1 MGKNKLELQ
10 WMLERAHDYFDN
22 ENLIKLLED
31 NNFTSILIRT
41 GSAQPDPWTI
51 ATFYASKFNKI
62 KFIIA
67 VNPAM
72 ISPVF
77 CAIKVITFQK
87 LFGDRI
93 SLNIVSGP
101 SKEEQSIYND
111 NLPMKD
117 RYKRSKEFAEIVKQ
131 ITTNGFIKNYYGSF
145 YSFEMVKI
153 PHYKQIDIVF
163 AGSSDNT
170 INMANEIGA
179 AHYHSMETP
188 TSYLN
193 FRKIITT
200 KSAIKS
206 TIIVE
211 NTKEKAL
218 EVAENLIKNV
228 DINSIEY
235 LKNDVGRHESQN
247 QKRQQNLHNYSKDNL
262 FICSNIWLGY
272 GLLRGGGI
280 TSMIGSYK
288 EVADLIK
295 EYYDIGLD
303 ILLIGGTPEIYYAN
317 NFINGVMP
325 ILKQYEII

>member
-10 WMLERAHDYFDN
+10 WMLERSHDYFNN
-22 ENLIKLLED
+22 EDLIKLLED
-31 NNFTSILIRT
+31 NGFTSILIRT
-41 GSAQPDPWTI
+41 GSAQPDPWTV
-51 ATFYASKFNKI
+51 ATYYASKFNKI

-72 ISPVF
+72 ISPAF
-77 CAIKVITFQK
+77 CAIKVTTFQK
-87 LFGDRI
+87 LFGNRI

-101 SKEEQSIYND
+101 SREEQEVYND
-111 NLPMKD
+111 TLSIKH

-131 ITTNGFIKNYYGSF
+131 LTKNGNIKNYDGNF
-145 YSFEMVKI
+145 YRFSNISI
-153 PHYKQIDIVF
+153 PNCEEVEIVF

-188 TSYLN
+188 ISYLN

-211 NTKEKAL
+211 NVKEKAL
-218 EVAENLIKNV
+218 KVAENLIKNV

-247 QKRQQNLHNYSKDNL
+247 QKRQQDLHNYSKDNL
-262 FICSNIWLGY
+262 FIHPNIWTGH

-280 TSMIGSYK
+280 TSMIGDYK

-317 NFINGVMP
+317 NFINGVIP
-325 ILKQYEII
+325 ILKKYQII